1 MAKDKQPTVIRTE
14 RGLSVVDTRITL
26 YDVMDYVTADWP
38 VKLIGDRL
46 QLTDQQIKDV
56 MEYIETHRA
65 EVERE
70 YQMVLQTA
78 EENRQFWEHRNQER
92 LARIAS
98 LPPKPEQEEVRA
110 KLEAWKLKQAQ
121 Q

>member
-1 MAKDKQPTVIRTE
+1 MVKCKQSIVVRTE
-14 RGLSVVDTRITL
+14 RGLSVAGSRITL
-26 YDVMDYVTADWP
+26 YDVMDYLTAGWP

-46 QLTDQQIKDV
+46 QLTDQQMKDI

-65 EVERE
+65 EVEQE
-70 YQMVLQTA
+70 YQIVLQTA
-78 EENRQFWEHRNQER
+78 EENRKFWEYQNHER

-98 LPPKPEQEEVRA
+98 LPPKPEQKEIQE
-110 KLEAWKLKQAQ
+110 KLKAWKSKQAQ